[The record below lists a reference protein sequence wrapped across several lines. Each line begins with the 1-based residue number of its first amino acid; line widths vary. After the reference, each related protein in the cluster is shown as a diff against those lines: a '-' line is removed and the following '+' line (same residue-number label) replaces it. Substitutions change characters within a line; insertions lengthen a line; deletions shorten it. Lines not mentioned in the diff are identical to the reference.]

1 MRNDPSKMNAT
12 PVEVVCLRP
21 EADFARVD
29 ALPPPSLKVRY
40 CGPADAEVP
49 SYLKTA
55 QGMVIPAVG
64 PKLPPGLFENTAL
77 KLVQVTG
84 AGVDRIDPAA
94 VKARSIAVAN
104 VPGGSNSAIA
114 EYVMT
119 SASLLLRQLAWADSE
134 IKAGRYTEWR
144 ARMVAANLAGIED
157 ALVGI
162 VGLGVIGLAVAR
174 LAQRCGCRICYY
186 DPATPNTA
194 AAAELNARSMS
205 LDELLAAA
213 DVVSLHVPLLPA
225 TTGLIGARELKRMKP
240 TAVLIQASR
249 GGIVDEAA
257 LAAALQSGTL
267 AGAAVDVYSSEPP
280 PADNPLF
287 ALTGEAQNRVLF
299 TPHIGGVTRQA
310 STFLFRT
317 AWQNVERVLID
328 GKPPLHRVY

>member
-1 MRNDPSKMNAT
+1 MSST
-12 PVEVVCLRP
+12 PIEVVCLRP

-29 ALPPPSLKVRY
+29 ALPPPSLSVRY
-40 CGPADAEVP
+40 CDPADAAVP

-55 QGMVIPAVG
+55 KAMVIPAVG
-64 PKLPPGLFENTAL
+64 PKLPAGLFENTAL

-94 VKARSIAVAN
+94 VKSNNIPVAN
-104 VPGGSNSAIA
+104 IAGGSNSAIA

-119 SASLLLRQLAWADSE
+119 SASLLLRRVGWADAE

-144 ARMVAANLAGIED
+144 ARMIAANLGGLED

-174 LAQRCGCRICYY
+174 LANRSGCRVCYY
-186 DPATPNTA
+186 DPASPNAA
-194 AAAELNARSMS
+194 AAAELQAKPIC
-205 LDELLAAA
+205 LDELLSSA

-225 TTGLIGARELKRMKP
+225 TTGLIGARELARMKSS
-240 TAVLIQASR
+240 AVLIQASR

-257 LAAALQSGTL
+257 LAAALQAGTL
-267 AGAAVDVYSSEPP
+267 AGAAVDVYSTEPP
-280 PADNPLF
+280 PSDNPLF
-287 ALTGEAQNRVLF
+287 ALKGEARNRILF

-317 AWQNVERVLID
+317 AWHNVERVLV
-328 GKPPLHRVY
+328 GGLEPLYRVY

>member
-1 MRNDPSKMNAT
+1 MIAAP
-12 PVEVVCLRP
+12 EVLCLRP

-29 ALPPPSLKVRY
+29 ALPPASLQVRY

-55 QGMVIPAVG
+55 QGLVIPAVG
-64 PKLPPGLFENTAL
+64 PKLAPTLFENTAL

-84 AGVDRIDPAA
+84 AGVDRVDPAA
-94 VKARSIAVAN
+94 VKANNIPLAN
-104 VPGGSNSAIA
+104 VPGGSNNAIA
-114 EYVMT
+114 EYVLA
-119 SASLLLRQLAWADSE
+119 SASLLLRRLAWADAE

-144 ARMVAANLAGIED
+144 ARMIAANLAGIED
-157 ALVGI
+157 ALIGI

-174 LAQRCGCRICYY
+174 LAARSGCRLCYY
-186 DPATPNTA
+186 DPATPNAA
-194 AAAELNARSMS
+194 AAAELGAKQVG
-205 LDELLAAA
+205 LDELLSSA

-225 TTGLIGARELKRMKP
+225 TTGLIGARELARMKP
-240 TAVLIQASR
+240 GAVLIQASR

-257 LAAALQSGTL
+257 LAAALQSGAL
-267 AGAAVDVYSSEPP
+267 AGAAVDVYSTEPP

-287 ALTGEAQNRVLF
+287 ALTGDARNRILL

-317 AWQNVERVLID
+317 SWQNVERVLVR
-328 GKPPLHRVY
+328 GEPPLYRVY